1 MKQESPD
8 AGDTRPEED
17 TERPGQW
24 WDALIAAE
32 AAEGAADEGEPPEE
46 AKP

>member
-1 MKQESPD
+1 MKRESPD
-8 AGDTRPEED
+8 TGDKRPEED
-17 TERPGQW
+17 TEQPGQW

-32 AAEGAADEGEPPEE
+32 AAEGAADEREPPEE